1 MDFKNSYQRK
11 KSTNNLI
18 SLFVINTI
26 VLFFLSVAIL
36 TYLKS
41 SSIENYFKE
50 NITVSIYLKNSSRD
64 SDIKQIN
71 KFLNLNENVK
81 SIEFISKE
89 DAAEL
94 FTNEIGEEFVGFLGY
109 NPLLDL
115 ISVRLFGDK
124 IDIYNIEEF
133 IESLDN
139 FEFIE
144 EIEYDKPLVESLVN
158 NFERI
163 GILVIIMSVL
173 FFITSFILINNSIK
187 ISIYSK
193 RDIIKTMQLVGATKS
208 FIRRPFIASYVMI
221 GFYSS
226 IVSLI
231 LLFTSL
237 FQASL
242 ELDEINFFSNI
253 NDIIILVSFI
263 ILFGIFTSYISSY
276 FMTQKYLKLKISR

>member
-11 KSTNNLI
+11 KSTNNLV

-26 VLFFLSVAIL
+26 VLFFLSMAIL

-50 NITVSIYLKNSSRD
+50 NVTVSIYLKNSSRD

-94 FTNEIGEEFVGFLGY
+94 FANEIGEEFVGFLGY

-115 ISVRLFGDK
+115 ISVRLFGNK

-158 NFERI
+158 NFKKI
-163 GILVIIMSVL
+163 GILIVITSVL

-208 FIRRPFIASYVMI
+208 FIRRPFIASYVRI

-226 IVSLI
+226 IISLI
-231 LLFTSL
+231 LVFISL
-237 FQASL
+237 SQVSFQ
-242 ELDEINFFSNI
+242 LDKIEFFSNI
-253 NDIIILVSFI
+253 KDIIILVSFI

-276 FMTQKYLKLKISR
+276 FITQKYLKLKISR

>member
-11 KSTNNLI
+11 KSTNNLV
-18 SLFVINTI
+18 SLFVINTV
-26 VLFFLSVAIL
+26 VLFFLSMAIL

-50 NITVSIYLKNSSRD
+50 NVTVSIYLKNSSRD

-94 FTNEIGEEFVGFLGY
+94 FANEIGEEFVGFLGY

-158 NFERI
+158 NFKKI
-163 GILVIIMSVL
+163 GIFIVITSVL

-208 FIRRPFIASYVMI
+208 FIRRPFIASYVRI

-226 IVSLI
+226 IISLI
-231 LLFTSL
+231 LVFISL
-237 FQASL
+237 SQVSF
-242 ELDEINFFSNI
+242 ELDKIDFFSNI
-253 NDIIILVSFI
+253 KDIIILVSFI

-276 FMTQKYLKLKISR
+276 FITQKYLKLKISR

>member
-11 KSTNNLI
+11 KSTNNLV
-18 SLFVINTI
+18 SLFVINTV
-26 VLFFLSVAIL
+26 VLFFLSMAIL

-50 NITVSIYLKNSSRD
+50 NVTVSIYLKNSSRD

-94 FTNEIGEEFVGFLGY
+94 FANEIGEEFVGFLGY

-124 IDIYNIEEF
+124 VDIYNIEEF

-158 NFERI
+158 NFKKI
-163 GILVIIMSVL
+163 GIFIVITSVL

-208 FIRRPFIASYVMI
+208 FIRRPFIASYVRI

-226 IVSLI
+226 IISLI
-231 LLFTSL
+231 LVFISL
-237 FQASL
+237 SQVSF
-242 ELDEINFFSNI
+242 ELDKIEFFSNI
-253 NDIIILVSFI
+253 KDIIILVSFI

-276 FMTQKYLKLKISR
+276 FVTQKYLKLKISR

>member
-11 KSTNNLI
+11 KATNNLI

-26 VLFFLSVAIL
+26 VLFFLSIAL
-36 TYLKS
+36 FTYLKS

-50 NITVSIYLKNSSRD
+50 NVTVNIYLKNSSRD
-64 SDIKQIN
+64 NDVKQIN

-133 IESLDN
+133 I
-139 FEFIE
+139 
-144 EIEYDKPLVESLVN
+144 
-158 NFERI
+158 
-163 GILVIIMSVL
+163 
-173 FFITSFILINNSIK
+173 
-187 ISIYSK
+187 
-193 RDIIKTMQLVGATKS
+193 
-208 FIRRPFIASYVMI
+208 
-221 GFYSS
+221 
-226 IVSLI
+226 
-231 LLFTSL
+231 
-237 FQASL
+237 
-242 ELDEINFFSNI
+242 
-253 NDIIILVSFI
+253 
-263 ILFGIFTSYISSY
+263 
-276 FMTQKYLKLKISR
+276 

>member
-11 KSTNNLI
+11 KSTNNLV

-26 VLFFLSVAIL
+26 VLFFLSMAIL

-50 NITVSIYLKNSSRD
+50 NVTVSIYLKNSSRD

-94 FTNEIGEEFVGFLGY
+94 FANEIGEEFVGFLGY

-124 IDIYNIEEF
+124 IDVYNIEEF

-158 NFERI
+158 NFKKI
-163 GILVIIMSVL
+163 GILIVITSVL

-208 FIRRPFIASYVMI
+208 FIRRPFIASYVRI

-226 IVSLI
+226 IISLI
-231 LLFTSL
+231 LVFISL
-237 FQASL
+237 SQAIF
-242 ELDEINFFSNI
+242 ELDEIDFFSNI
-253 NDIIILVSFI
+253 KDIIILVSFI

-276 FMTQKYLKLKISR
+276 FITQKYLKLKISR

>member
-11 KSTNNLI
+11 KATNNLI

-26 VLFFLSVAIL
+26 VLFFLSIAL
-36 TYLKS
+36 FTYLKS

-50 NITVSIYLKNSSRD
+50 NVTVNIYLNNSSRD
-64 SDIKQIN
+64 NDIKQIN

-144 EIEYDKPLVESLVN
+144 EVEYDKPLVESLVN

-163 GILVIIMSVL
+163 GVLIFIISVL

-193 RDIIKTMQLVGATKS
+193 RDTIKTMQLVGATKS
-208 FIRRPFIASYVMI
+208 FIRRPFIASYVRI

-237 FQASL
+237 FQASF
-242 ELDEINFFSNI
+242 ELDEIDFFSNI

>member
-11 KSTNNLI
+11 KSTNNLV
-18 SLFVINTI
+18 SLFVINTV
-26 VLFFLSVAIL
+26 VLFFLSMAIL

-50 NITVSIYLKNSSRD
+50 NVTVSIYLKNSSRD

-94 FTNEIGEEFVGFLGY
+94 FANEIGEEFVGFLGY

-124 IDIYNIEEF
+124 IDVYNIEEF

-144 EIEYDKPLVESLVN
+144 EIEYDKPLVESLVK
-158 NFERI
+158 NFKKI
-163 GILVIIMSVL
+163 GIFIVITSVL

-208 FIRRPFIASYVMI
+208 FIRRPFIASYVRI

-226 IVSLI
+226 IISLI
-231 LLFTSL
+231 LVFISL
-237 FQASL
+237 SQVSF
-242 ELDEINFFSNI
+242 ELDKIEFFSNI
-253 NDIIILVSFI
+253 KDIIILVSFI

-276 FMTQKYLKLKISR
+276 FITQKYLKLKISR

>member
-11 KSTNNLI
+11 KSTNNLV
-18 SLFVINTI
+18 SLFVINTV
-26 VLFFLSVAIL
+26 VLFFLSMAIL

-50 NITVSIYLKNSSRD
+50 NVTVSIYLKNSSRD

-94 FTNEIGEEFVGFLGY
+94 FANEIGEEFVGFLGY

-158 NFERI
+158 NFKKI
-163 GILVIIMSVL
+163 GIFIVITSVL

-208 FIRRPFIASYVMI
+208 FIRRPFIASYVRI

-226 IVSLI
+226 IISLI
-231 LLFTSL
+231 LVFISL
-237 FQASL
+237 SQVSF
-242 ELDEINFFSNI
+242 ELDKIEFFSNI
-253 NDIIILVSFI
+253 KDIIILVSFI

-276 FMTQKYLKLKISR
+276 FVTQKYLKLKISR

>member
-26 VLFFLSVAIL
+26 VLFFLSIAIL

-50 NITVSIYLKNSSRD
+50 NVTVSIYLKNSSRD

-144 EIEYDKPLVESLVN
+144 EVEYDKPLVESLVN

-163 GILVIIMSVL
+163 GVLIIIISVL

-193 RDIIKTMQLVGATKS
+193 RDTIKTMQLVGATKS
-208 FIRRPFIASYVMI
+208 FIRRPFIASYVRI

-237 FQASL
+237 FQASF
-242 ELDEINFFSNI
+242 ELDEIDFFSNTK
-253 NDIIILVSFI
+253 DIMILVSFI

>member
-11 KSTNNLI
+11 KSTNNLV
-18 SLFVINTI
+18 SLFVINTV
-26 VLFFLSVAIL
+26 VLFFLSMAIL

-50 NITVSIYLKNSSRD
+50 NVTVSIYLKNSSRD

-94 FTNEIGEEFVGFLGY
+94 FANEIGEEFVGFLGY

-158 NFERI
+158 NFKKI
-163 GILVIIMSVL
+163 GIFIVITSVL

-208 FIRRPFIASYVMI
+208 FIRRPFIASYVRI

-226 IVSLI
+226 IISLI
-231 LLFTSL
+231 LVFISL
-237 FQASL
+237 SQVSF
-242 ELDEINFFSNI
+242 ELDKIEFFSNI
-253 NDIIILVSFI
+253 KDIIILVSFI

-276 FMTQKYLKLKISR
+276 FITQKYLKLKISR

>member
-26 VLFFLSVAIL
+26 VLFFLSIAIL

-133 IESLDN
+133 IESLNN

-158 NFERI
+158 NFKKI
-163 GILVIIMSVL
+163 GVLIIITSII

-208 FIRRPFIASYVMI
+208 FIRRPFIASYVKI

-226 IVSLI
+226 IISLI
-231 LLFTSL
+231 LLFISL
-237 FQASL
+237 SQASF
-242 ELDEINFFSNI
+242 ELDEIDFFSNI
-253 NDIIILVSFI
+253 KDIIILVSSI

-276 FMTQKYLKLKISR
+276 FITQKYLKLKILR

>member
-18 SLFVINTI
+18 SLFLINTI
-26 VLFFLSVAIL
+26 VLFFLSIAIL

-50 NITVSIYLKNSSRD
+50 NVTVSIYLKNSSRD

-158 NFERI
+158 NFKKI
-163 GILVIIMSVL
+163 GVLIVITSVL

-208 FIRRPFIASYVMI
+208 FIRRPFIASYVSI

-226 IVSLI
+226 IISLI
-231 LLFTSL
+231 LLFISL
-237 FQASL
+237 SQVSFEL
-242 ELDEINFFSNI
+242 EEIDFFSNI
-253 NDIIILVSFI
+253 EDIIILVSFI

-276 FMTQKYLKLKISR
+276 FITQKYLKLKISR

>member
-11 KSTNNLI
+11 KSTNNLV

-26 VLFFLSVAIL
+26 VLFFLSIAIL

-50 NITVSIYLKNSSRD
+50 NVTVSIYLKNSSRD

-94 FTNEIGEEFVGFLGY
+94 FANEIGEEFVGFLGY

-158 NFERI
+158 NFKKI
-163 GILVIIMSVL
+163 GILIVITSVL

-208 FIRRPFIASYVMI
+208 FIRRPFIASYVRI

-226 IVSLI
+226 IISLI
-231 LLFTSL
+231 LVFISL
-237 FQASL
+237 SQVSF
-242 ELDEINFFSNI
+242 ELDKIEFFSNI
-253 NDIIILVSFI
+253 KDIIILVSFI

-276 FMTQKYLKLKISR
+276 FITQKYLKLKISR

>member
-11 KSTNNLI
+11 KSTNNLV

-26 VLFFLSVAIL
+26 VLFFLSMAIL

-50 NITVSIYLKNSSRD
+50 NVTVSIYLKNSSRD

-94 FTNEIGEEFVGFLGY
+94 FANEIGEEFVGFLGY

-144 EIEYDKPLVESLVN
+144 EIEYDKPLVESLVK
-158 NFERI
+158 NFKKI
-163 GILVIIMSVL
+163 GIFIVITSVL

-208 FIRRPFIASYVMI
+208 FIRRPFIASYVRI

-226 IVSLI
+226 IISLI
-231 LLFTSL
+231 LVFISL
-237 FQASL
+237 SQVSF
-242 ELDEINFFSNI
+242 ELDKIEFFSNI
-253 NDIIILVSFI
+253 KDIIILVSFI

-276 FMTQKYLKLKISR
+276 FITQKYLKLKISR

>member
-11 KSTNNLI
+11 KSTNNLV

-26 VLFFLSVAIL
+26 VLFFLSIAIL

-41 SSIENYFKE
+41 TSIENYFKE
-50 NITVSIYLKNSSRD
+50 NVTVSIYLKNSSRD

-71 KFLNLNENVK
+71 KFLNLNDNVK

-94 FTNEIGEEFVGFLGY
+94 FANEIGEEFVGFLGY

-133 IESLDN
+133 IKSLDN

-158 NFERI
+158 NFKKI
-163 GILVIIMSVL
+163 GILIVITSVL

-208 FIRRPFIASYVMI
+208 FIRRPFIASYVRI

-226 IVSLI
+226 IISLI
-231 LLFTSL
+231 LVFISL
-237 FQASL
+237 SQAIF
-242 ELDEINFFSNI
+242 ELDEIDFFSNI
-253 NDIIILVSFI
+253 KDIIILVSFI

-276 FMTQKYLKLKISR
+276 FITQKYLKLKISR